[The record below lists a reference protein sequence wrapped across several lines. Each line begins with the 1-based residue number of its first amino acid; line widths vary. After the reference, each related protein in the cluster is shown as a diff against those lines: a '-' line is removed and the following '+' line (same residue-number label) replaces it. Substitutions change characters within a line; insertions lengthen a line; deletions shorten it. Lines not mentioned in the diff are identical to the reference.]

1 MTILMRFSRIWCS
14 VAVVQCL
21 RQLCTCTL
29 CSWKILHKSFLRLS
43 SKFIRWFCKRQ
54 VYNLWHHWHGRR
66 WSFCYHLICPNRRMH
81 NGPKKISKDDKFS
94 FYRAQSLPEWTRTKS
109 NMATFRQLRS
119 TPLRNGV
126 QHKNDGAHT
135 ICGLAPTECLSIY
148 ESILNLEP
156 PYELYTQALPNVF
169 CIELTTASTNDKA
182 AHCQTEP
189 SVFSLVKSH

>member
-54 VYNLWHHWHGRR
+54 VYNLWHVRR
-66 WSFCYHLICPNRRMH
+66 WNFCFHLIPPNRRMRTM
-81 NGPKKISKDDKFS
+81 GPMKISKDDIFVLLYAISSRMDKN
-94 FYRAQSLPEWTRTKS
+94 QT
-109 NMATFRQLRS
+109 NMAKFRQLRS
-119 TPLRNGV
+119 TPLCNGV
-126 QHKNDGAHT
+126 QHENDGVHT

-148 ESILNLEP
+148 GSILNLEL

-169 CIELTTASTNDKA
+169 CIELTTASTNDN
-182 AHCQTEP
+182 
-189 SVFSLVKSH
+189 V